1 MKRKLVLAL
10 VVCVSVVVIG
20 TAMAASQNGRA
31 GTMQAYYDSNLFT
44 INFKH
49 MPAGAT
55 DSLLKHNKSI
65 NTIYVVESAETSEEA
80 GFTPVLD
87 AIQGDGFNPLWQ
99 EVRILFNNA
108 TFPQR
113 QLLSDTEIL
122 ADADAGLIT
131 LDSQDELYRCS
142 VIGPKKK

>member
-1 MKRKLVLAL
+1 MKRKLVLSL
-10 VVCVSVVVIG
+10 VVCVSMIVIG
-20 TAMAASQNGRA
+20 TVMAASQNGRA
-31 GTMQAYYDSNLFT
+31 GTMTALYDDQPFN

-55 DSLLKHNKSI
+55 GSLIEHNKSI

-99 EVRILFNNA
+99 EVRII
-108 TFPQR
+108 FPDGVTQFG
-113 QLLSDTEIL
+113 SDNDVL
-122 ADADAGLIT
+122 AAAAAGEIT
-131 LDSQDELYRCS
+131 LDPQDELYRCS